1 MVRKS
6 TLLLALFVI
15 SVALVVAFLERND
28 RICFGNGY
36 GIDSLN
42 GEFQTIF
49 HEVTVDRHAMRSRVL
64 RGKVASYVYIK
75 ESSILAGELDVSV
88 LRNEYLSELIE
99 SDDKDGFFI
108 INTKTG
114 SVISG
119 MKESDY
125 AFKVKKLTGDDHKPK
140 SIGYFDRLYWNC
152 M

>member
-1 MVRKS
+1 MRKTIIAL
-6 TLLLALFVI
+6 TLCAI
-15 SVALVVAFLERND
+15 SVALMVAFLEKND

-49 HEVTVDRHAMRSRVL
+49 HEVEVERHTMRNRVL
-64 RGKVASYVYIK
+64 RGKVVSYAYIK
-75 ESSILAGELDVSV
+75 ESGILAGELDVSV

-114 SVISG
+114 TVISG

-125 AFKVKKLTGDDHKPK
+125 ASKIMKLTGDDQKPK